1 MTCFPVFG
9 TALKMF
15 LGIFYNVWFV
25 QKIINIKYMQDG
37 GGDGGNAQGGLVV
50 VVVVVMIMVL
60 VAHRNIGGEVRT
72 QGNGGK

>member
-37 GGDGGNAQGGLVV
+37 GGDGGNGRGGLVV
-50 VVVVVMIMVL
+50 VMAMVL

>member
-37 GGDGGNAQGGLVV
+37 GGDGGNAQGGLVE
-50 VVVVVMIMVL
+50 VVMAVVL